1 MTDENAPYFIN
12 ESKAGVFWANANNQ
26 VILYNLAYISHRLF
40 ILGQWQ
46 GAWL

>member
-1 MTDENAPYFIN
+1 MADENALYFIN
-12 ESKAGVFWANANNQ
+12 ESKAGIWANANNQ
-26 VILYNLAYISHRLF
+26 VIRYNLAYISHRLF